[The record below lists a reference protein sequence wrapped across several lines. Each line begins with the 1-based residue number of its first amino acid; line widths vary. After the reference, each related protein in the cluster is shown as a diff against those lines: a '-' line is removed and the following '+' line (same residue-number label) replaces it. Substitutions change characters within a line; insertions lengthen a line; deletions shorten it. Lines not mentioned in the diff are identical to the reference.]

1 MTRYRARMTP
11 GSVLVLAVLASA
23 AMQPAVAQTTSQET
37 VLHLSATGLV
47 QVVPDQLAAELVAQ
61 STSASSASAATAQR
75 QVNGLMADGMK
86 MGQAVAGVDA
96 RAVGYSVAPGD
107 DRRATWIARQT
118 LELRA
123 ADGPALLDLAGKLQ
137 EHGLALASLD
147 WQLSPAL
154 RRKAHEEATTAA
166 LKELQAEAAS
176 AAATLGL
183 HVDHLQDVRL
193 DEASFQPRRG
203 VPMMAVSRMSSPPP
217 QASAAPEEVTAQ
229 VSADVLLRP

>member
-1 MTRYRARMTP
+1 
-11 GSVLVLAVLASA
+11 
-23 AMQPAVAQTTSQET
+23 MQPAVAQTTSQET
-37 VLHLSATGLV
+37 VLHLSANGLV
-47 QVVPDQLAAELVAQ
+47 QVVPDQLAAELVAR
-61 STSASSASAATAQR
+61 STSASAATAQR

-107 DRRATWIARQT
+107 DRHATWIAQQT

-217 QASAAPEEVTAQ
+217 QASAAPEDLTAQ